1 MDVIASPFGRGV
13 TAGDGEGRLGVK
25 ELPYSDKQ
33 TLCQRD
39 VIAVS
44 VLFVSGLA
52 LSGASRQGRVAAPS
66 VCLAVAHIL
75 LAAAPTAP
83 PCFRHWRRSSLLP
96 PKGEPLACRSGLRW
110 MREVSFVGS
119 DSALLSGGGACSD
132 AAARVSEA
140 RPFAYAR
147 AFGGQRE
154 VARPAKG
161 SPSGGAGASAPERDY
176 PLYLLC
182 ARPSLPSMMSVAAAA
197 MSGQRS
203 ARALAS
209 SGGNLP
215 STQSAK
221 S

>member
-1 MDVIASPFGRGV
+1 MKMDVIASPFGRGV
-13 TAGDGEGRLGVK
+13 TAGDGEGKLGAK

-33 TLCQRD
+33 ALCQRD

-66 VCLAVAHIL
+66 ICFGPWCGPRIL
-75 LAAAPTAP
+75 LAAAPTAT
-83 PCFRHWRRSSLLP
+83 PCFRRWRRSSLL
-96 PKGEPLACRSGLRW
+96 
-110 MREVSFVGS
+110 
-119 DSALLSGGGACSD
+119 LLSRGGFGIPENFISSPEAPLGRGAVE
-132 AAARVSEA
+132 RSET
-140 RPFAYAR
+140 
-147 AFGGQRE
+147 
-154 VARPAKG
+154 
-161 SPSGGAGASAPERDY
+161 ERLRQAEPY